1 MTKQTINNIICITMY
16 SYVLSLFNIT
26 PSGASRYLG
35 QSSPV
40 RFSPT
45 ISSVDPYCLLK
56 NTVPVS
62 FHGILLMDIKWIWDI
77 ISNIIQYIWD
87 MNILLDIK
95 WDINGISG
103 ILNGILMDI
112 IL

>member
-1 MTKQTINNIICITMY
+1 
-16 SYVLSLFNIT
+16 
-26 PSGASRYLG
+26 
-35 QSSPV
+35 
-40 RFSPT
+40 
-45 ISSVDPYCLLK
+45 
-56 NTVPVS
+56 VPVS